1 MVTPPRHR
9 RWVWFFLALALLG
22 ATAVSIE
29 LWYNLSQQLTPA
41 QIDRAAALWDEKG
54 PSDYDF
60 EYTFSRQSRT
70 GDRYHASVRD
80 GEVVSVTRDDQ
91 PLEPVLFPL
100 YDTPGLFA
108 EVEQA
113 LAANPDNRDREVD
126 YVSPP
131 SSRATCRVRVRDG
144 WVVSVTWNGQR
155 LSPRL
160 DRYFD
165 QPGLVA
171 AMQRRLELDS
181 EAGAWVFQTAFFDR
195 QDGHL
200 VRYVRSIMRTR
211 ERLQISLVP
220 AADVGK

>member
-1 MVTPPRHR
+1 MVTPRRPR
-9 RWVWFFLALALLG
+9 RWVWFFLVLALLG
-22 ATAVSIE
+22 ATAVTIE
-29 LWYNLSQQLTPA
+29 LWFNLSQQLTPD
-41 QIDRAAALWDEKG
+41 QIERAAALWDEKG

-60 EYTFSRQSRT
+60 EYTFSRQSRN
-70 GDRYHASVRD
+70 GERYHASVRD

-91 PLEPVLFPL
+91 PLEPVLYPL

-113 LAANPDNRDREVD
+113 LAANPDSRDREVD
-126 YVSPP
+126 YLSPP
-131 SSRATCRVRVRDG
+131 SSSATCRVRVREG
-144 WVVSVTWNGQR
+144 WVASVTWNGQR

-165 QPGLVA
+165 QPGLEA
-171 AMQRRLELDS
+171 AMQRRLELDT
-181 EAGAWVFQTAFFDR
+181 EAGAWVYQVAFFDR

-211 ERLQISLVP
+211 ERLQINLIPVNS
-220 AADVGK
+220 AR